1 MLFKT
6 ACFVLQIRRNW
17 FAILP
22 NLVSNFAHFAVP
34 RHSLTAKIRNI
45 FKNVQWKSGKLLP
58 LMCGFSKPKSVQ
70 ELMIDWGLKMSGSNT
85 MNKDLSTMWDNGR
98 LVLRIKR
105 KGVRESLQ
113 TP

>member
-34 RHSLTAKIRNI
+34 KHSLTAKIRNI

-58 LMCGFSKPKSVQ
+58 LMCCFSKPKSVQ
-70 ELMIDWGLKMSGSNT
+70 ELI
-85 MNKDLSTMWDNGR
+85 
-98 LVLRIKR
+98 
-105 KGVRESLQ
+105 REFGISLA
-113 TP
+113 